1 MVNIFFAVHQAQ
13 GDTVRPMLL
22 NLGGITLNLFL
33 DPFFMII
40 LDMGTAGA
48 ALATTLSES
57 GADTVAFI
65 ILCRPENDT
74 AESQVYAAAKEKNW
88 QITQKVSN
96 T

>member
-1 MVNIFFAVHQAQ
+1 MVNIFSAVHQAQ

-48 ALATTLSES
+48 ALATLL
-57 GADTVAFI
+57 AKAVPATVAFI
-65 ILCRPENDT
+65 LLCRPENDICLNRRYMQLQR
-74 AESQVYAAAKEKNW
+74 ENW
-88 QITQKVSN
+88 A
-96 T
+96 